1 MFLKH
6 TCQEGDR
13 WDHIAW
19 QYYGDVGQMVMLI
32 AANPQA
38 PISETLPA
46 GLQLAIPLLEA
57 QDSAAVDQLP
67 PWRRP

>member
-6 TCQEGDR
+6 TCKEGER
-13 WDHIAW
+13 WDQIAW
-19 QYYGDVGQMVMLI
+19 HYYGDVGQMVMLI

-38 PISETLPA
+38 PISETLPG

-57 QDSAAVDQLP
+57 KDDALIDQLP

>member
-6 TCQEGDR
+6 ICQEGER
-13 WDHIAW
+13 WDQIAW
-19 QYYGDVGQMVMLI
+19 RYYGDVGQMVMLI

-46 GLQLAIPLLEA
+46 GTQLAIPLLEA
-57 QDSAAVDQLP
+57 RDEAALDELP
-67 PWRRP
+67 PWRRS